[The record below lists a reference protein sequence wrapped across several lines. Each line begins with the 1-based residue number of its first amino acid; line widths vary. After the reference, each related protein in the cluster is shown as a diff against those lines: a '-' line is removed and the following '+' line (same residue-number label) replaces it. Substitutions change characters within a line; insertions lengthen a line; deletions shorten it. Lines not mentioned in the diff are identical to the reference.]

1 MYFNDASSQD
11 NMMFDPLTSDNV
23 YAAMEYPRML
33 PDGRMEERVR
43 VDRKLYEKLLGSD
56 SSNNCSPFTG
66 SRVAEEFFRSLS
78 LTTNTEISWPARLR
92 TNARSRKDPHIK
104 ITGFPAAVQEAKNII
119 NFMLDTRI
127 NRVTIKMDVAFT
139 DHSHVIGKGGRSIQK
154 VMDTTG
160 CHIHFPDSNRTNSY
174 DKSNQVSIAGTA
186 QGAEQARCRVRELLP
201 VSVHYEI
208 PLRAIVQ
215 TAMDHN
221 SSTLQSLQ
229 RDHGLN
235 ITFKQV
241 MPSGF
246 NRMASREPAIHI
258 TIRGSRALAIALRRG
273 VELLLKYLTAGVYEL
288 AVTPAVVETEIAAQ
302 HHAFV
307 QGRGNCNLINI
318 QQVTGADV
326 LFPEPTL
333 FNYLAPSASSLPNKR
348 SNVKIFGPNFD
359 AAYNA
364 WLELMGYLPLLLIF
378 DLPEGRDCDASQVTQ
393 MMDQLKVSILIKPK
407 QKQSTKS
414 VMVRGP
420 ERESRTLFE
429 VRRRILDL
437 DYSEVPFCCDP
448 HYWATQYA
456 SMTPAT
462 VSSTLPNKLIPGPS
476 VHMPVARRTTVG
488 SNSSLMNSRVRSGT
502 ETSLTAIKNQRDPS
516 ELRRTRRLD
525 TYDSTNADDEYKS
538 LCRVASNC
546 SISALNES
554 FKADD
559 VFASSLPPADIKWMH
574 NFKGS
579 VDTLSDADYATGPAS
594 EFGNFLSNTFPAD
607 LRRKDTA
614 SNRLKVREPETECSI
629 V

>member
-1 MYFNDASSQD
+1 
-11 NMMFDPLTSDNV
+11 MFDPLASDNV
-23 YAAMEYPRML
+23 YAADYPRIL

-56 SSNNCSPFTG
+56 NPNNCSPFAG

-78 LTTNTEISWPARLR
+78 VTTNTEISWPARLR

-104 ITGFPAAVQEAKNII
+104 ITGFPAALEEAKNFI
-119 NFMLDTRI
+119 NFMLDTRV
-127 NRVTIKMDVAFT
+127 NRVTLKMDVAFT

-154 VMDTTG
+154 VMDSTG

-186 QGAEQARCRVRELLP
+186 LGAEQARCRVRELLP

-208 PLRAIVQ
+208 PLHAIVQ
-215 TAMDHN
+215 TAMDH
-221 SSTLQSLQ
+221 SSGTLQSLQ

-241 MPSGF
+241 MPSGL
-246 NRMASREPAIHI
+246 NRMVAREPAIHV
-258 TIRGSRALAIALRRG
+258 TIRGSRTLAVALRRG
-273 VELLLKYLTAGVYEL
+273 IDLLLKYLTAGVYQL
-288 AVTPAVVETEIAAQ
+288 ALTPAVVETEIAAQ

-307 QGRGNCNLINI
+307 QGRGNCNLIHI
-318 QQVTGADV
+318 QQMTGADV

-333 FNYLAPSASSLPNKR
+333 FTVLAASASSLPNKR
-348 SNVKIFGPNFD
+348 SNIKIFGPNFD
-359 AAYNA
+359 SSYNA

-378 DLPEGRDCDASQVTQ
+378 DLPEGRDCDAGQITQ
-393 MMDQLKVSILIKPK
+393 MMDHFKVSILIKPK

-437 DYSEVPFCCDP
+437 DHSEVPFCCDR

-456 SMTPAT
+456 SVTPAS
-462 VSSTLPNKLIPGPS
+462 VPPTLMQQKQAIAGTSMQAPA
-476 VHMPVARRTTVG
+476 MRRTEAG
-488 SNSSLMNSRVRSGT
+488 SSSFLDSRVRSGT
-502 ETSLTAIKNQRDPS
+502 ETSLTAIKNQRHPS
-516 ELRRTRRLD
+516 DVGRPRRLD

-538 LCRVASNC
+538 MCRVMSN
-546 SISALNES
+546 SSFSALNES
-554 FKADD
+554 FKADE
-559 VFASSLPPADIKWMH
+559 VFASSLPASDTKWTH
-574 NFKGS
+574 GFFKGS
-579 VDTLSDADYATGPAS
+579 NETLAGASYSAGPAS
-594 EFGNFLSNTFPAD
+594 EFGNFLSNTLPAD
-607 LRRKDTA
+607 VRRGDTI
-614 SNRLKVREPETECSI
+614 SNRLKVREAEAECSI
-629 V
+629 A